1 MAKEVNKRV
10 TIWVNGKEVENNVKS
25 IRAEMLKL
33 TNQLNK
39 TTIGSEV
46 LPPSFFHNIKT
57 QSRIVHT
64 HVLDAVLQL
73 VEDIRPRRIQILVVH
88 TINHHEMAED
98 VLRNRFS
105 PREGIS
111 FYPLRFFTT

>member
-10 TIWVNGKEVENNVKS
+10 TICVNGKEVENNVKS

-57 QSRIVHT
+57 ETKQPAFGRPAGIYAFS
-64 HVLDAVLQL
+64 AV
-73 VEDIRPRRIQILVVH
+73 IG
-88 TINHHEMAED
+88 T
-98 VLRNRFS
+98 
-105 PREGIS
+105 
-111 FYPLRFFTT
+111 Y

>member
-39 TTIGSEV
+39 TTIG
-46 LPPSFFHNIKT
+46 
-57 QSRIVHT
+57 
-64 HVLDAVLQL
+64 
-73 VEDIRPRRIQILVVH
+73 
-88 TINHHEMAED
+88 
-98 VLRNRFS
+98 
-105 PREGIS
+105 
-111 FYPLRFFTT
+111 FYVR